1 MLADIREEPP
11 IIIDDCEQI
20 ELNDSSNIDLLGSRF
35 KS

>member
-11 IIIDDCEQI
+11 IIIDDCE
-20 ELNDSSNIDLLGSRF
+20 LNDSSNIDLLGSRF